1 MRHIVEVAD
10 VLAVKVVVLV
20 EGSVSDAAKRWAV
33 DEGEQV
39 NPGELSGLRE
49 REERTMMP
57 FYEDKLG
64 FMRRAYFFW
73 GRRGSGIPRIFH
85 VMQYPAYS

>member
-1 MRHIVEVAD
+1 MRHIAEVAD
-10 VLAVKVVVLV
+10 VLAVRVVVLV

-33 DEGEQV
+33 DEGEHV
-39 NPGELSGLRE
+39 NPVELSALSE
-49 REERTMMP
+49 REGRTTMP

-64 FMRRAYFFW
+64 FVRRAYFFW

-85 VMQYPAYS
+85 VMQHPACG